1 MTIKAYYVNQK
12 VYLELPGGRYLR
24 FDPDGELY
32 AGPGS
37 ESDSI
42 HIYRL
47 RDLSKVV
54 ADVEYDQITDQ
65 NSNTYGSTRNDVVL
79 ALNDKVFSRQFAF
92 PPGTSI
98 KVKNNTALQLQK
110 GFLLYQVGYD
120 TTAEMPLVE
129 AAKANNSSKMPAMFF
144 CKASI
149 PGNSTGEA
157 IVSGLVE
164 DQVTTGPGFAEG
176 VVLYVQ
182 GGGGYTPTKPT
193 GSNIVQRI
201 GVVGRSHATAG
212 TIFFLP
218 APVDEPSIDEVVDD
232 TTPQRGG
239 DLDVNGNKIVSSSD
253 GDIVIEPDG
262 TGTVVLGGD
271 IDVNGNK
278 ITSTSD
284 GDVVIDPDGT
294 GSIVLK
300 ADDIQ
305 FQAAAAAITSGVIRL
320 FESQLL
326 EGNYIALAAPTIVTS
341 DTTLT
346 LPDGDGSQNQA
357 LKTDGAGQLGWTNVL
372 DGNDDTLYGITK
384 IKKFEGGQD
393 GQLAFYD
400 QVGDNYVVLRA
411 PVTLTENTV
420 YNLPA
425 TEGTNGQVLQTNGSG
440 TLSWTSVASA
450 QMLTLANISGRYYW
464 QSADDDERVY
474 TGNSVYGPFN
484 FYSHSS
490 EPTAVALRDYAGTEV
505 RDTTTAII
513 GGVHLLQYGIK
524 NPYSGKKVRIDYSFR
539 MYYSGSIAP
548 TVGTPFGFSLWT
560 GNANATGSSASV
572 SVTYRGESDDH
583 DYVNNSNVHHHGS
596 FTTTSNID
604 DDYLLVFAEH
614 RNASGIN
621 GNTFMVANF
630 NVYITD

>member
-32 AGPGS
+32 AAAGS
-37 ESDSI
+37 ASDTI

-54 ADVEYDQITDQ
+54 ADVEYDQITD
-65 NSNTYGSTRNDVVL
+65 NSSNTYGSTRDGVVT
-79 ALNDKVFSRQFAF
+79 ALNDKVFSRQFSF

-98 KVKNNTALQLQK
+98 KVKNNTGLVLQK
-110 GFLLYQVGYD
+110 GFLLRQVGYD

-129 AAKANNSSKMPAMFF
+129 VARNDDSSKMPAMFF
-144 CKASI
+144 CNKSI
-149 PGNSTGEA
+149 SGNQTGEA

-164 DQVTTGPGFAEG
+164 DQVTTGPGYASG
-176 VVLYVQ
+176 KVLYV
-182 GGGGYTPTKPT
+182 GTTGGYTITKPT
-193 GSNIVQRI
+193 GSAVVQRI
-201 GVVGRSHATAG
+201 GIVGRSHATAG
-212 TIFFLP
+212 TIFFMGGLI
-218 APVDEPSIDEVVDD
+218 DEPSIEEVVEDI
-232 TTPQRGG
+232 TPQLGG
-239 DLDVNGNKIVSSSD
+239 DLDVNGNKIVSSRD
-253 GDIVIEPDG
+253 GDIVIEPSG

-271 IDVNGNK
+271 LDVNGNK

-294 GSIVLK
+294 GSIVFK

-320 FESQLL
+320 FESQIL

-357 LKTDGAGQLGWTNVL
+357 LKTNGAGQLGWTNVL
-372 DGNDDTLYGITK
+372 DGNDDTLHGVTK
-384 IKKFEGGQD
+384 IKKRDGGQD

-400 QVGDNYVVLRA
+400 QAGDNYVLLRA
-411 PVTLTENTV
+411 PVTLTEDTV

-450 QMLTLANISGRYYW
+450 QMLTLANMSGRYYW

-490 EPTAVALRDYAGTEV
+490 EPTTVALRDYAGTEV
-505 RDTTTAII
+505 EDTTTASI
-513 GGVHLLQYGIK
+513 GGTHLLQYGIK

-539 MYYSGSIAP
+539 MYYSGSVSP

-560 GNANATGSSASV
+560 GNANATGSSANV
-572 SVTYRGESDDH
+572 TVTYRGESDDH
-583 DYVNNSNVHHHGS
+583 GYVANSNSHHHGS